1 MNWGPLT
8 NVPPQTRQEFERF
21 LQDGFDDLRE
31 ARKFAAKVVI
41 TPGGI
46 ILEWM
51 LRMKCGDL
59 LRLFRTIFLKR
70 KRFDDVMGG
79 ARIR

>member
-1 MNWGPLT
+1 M
-8 NVPPQTRQEFERF
+8 
-21 LQDGFDDLRE
+21 DLRE
-31 ARKFAAKVVI
+31 AQKSAAKIVI

-46 ILEWM
+46 ILELM

-59 LRLFRTIFLKR
+59 LRLFRTMILKD